1 MAVFIVL
8 LDSSYSYFKKRIEG
22 TKLTFNV
29 GTLNY
34 ELECVNLENCEVVI
48 PANQSEVIN
57 LNLTSLNK
65 IDTKY
70 ELFYEVLSPIDT
82 KNIIDGGHL
91 LTDNL
96 SDVGEIDKNIT
107 KNISLILNNT
117 GNDEVTI
124 KLGIA
129 PSLKSDNAELKD
141 TQVSLNKEGYQKY
154 YVYDY
159 EGKEG
164 IFTAHTDGI
173 YKLEVWGAQG
183 GTYDDIYYGGYGGY
197 SKGTVY
203 LEKGTTLYTAVGSSG
218 QLSTG
223 SLVNGG
229 YNGGG
234 NGYSRSTTYYMS
246 SGGGATH
253 IAKEAGLLSTFSTK
267 VDNVLLVAG
276 GGGGSGYYSTQ
287 VGGSPGGSGGGI
299 EGSSPINNCSD
310 CGTTIG
316 GSQTEGGTGRNGTGS
331 FGTAYI
337 STSYGCGGGG
347 GYYGGSGDTHE
358 WGATGGSGYIGNPD
372 LIDKV
377 MYCYNC
383 KESDEV
389 NTKTIST
396 TNVSSSPISN
406 YAKKGNGYAKITYL
420 GTENYTLNF
429 NSNGGKG
436 TMTSQKVYKD
446 EYALINKNTFTKDGY
461 KFIGWSL
468 EPNGEVIYEDSD
480 KILNLA
486 QLNEEV
492 TLYAQYTIAN
502 YTITYNLNGGS
513 VSDNPTSYNL
523 ETPTFT
529 IQNPTR
535 TDYTFA
541 GWTGSNDL
549 SSGLS
554 SYTSSKPY
562 TANSR
567 DHFLG
572 NDFAVE
578 AGLTYRVFVT
588 AKRTT
593 GSLDLQGGIWYT
605 ELSSGN
611 SYDGYGGAFTK
622 LESVGNGYEKYYKDV
637 IVPSGKTKG
646 KFYVQINQ
654 ETSGGTTSW
663 DIYDMHVIRID
674 ERINVSG
681 LSQYTSSNTYTANSR
696 DHAIGDDFSVETGTT
711 YRVFV
716 TAKRTA
722 GSLDLQGGIRYTE
735 LSSGNAWDGYGGTF
749 TKLETFDN
757 GYEKYYKDVTVPNGK
772 TKGKFYVQL
781 EQETSGGTTTWSIYD
796 MYVTKLG
803 EEVSIA
809 KGSTGDKTLTAQWIE
824 KKYTV
829 SLTKGTGI
837 STVSGMGLYAPGE
850 SVTIKATLSSGY
862 AFSKWTGDYT
872 ATAQT
877 YTFTMP
883 AKDVSLT
890 ATAISTR
897 TYLYKSGDLC
907 TNNSGGWSFVA
918 RSVDNYSASNA
929 SITYGDSYM
938 TLYATKSGDM
948 GDGSVYT
955 KNAINLSGYSKL
967 YAKISTSVSAGANGE
982 SDSSFMIFT
991 SVMTSSTKP
1000 TWSHS
1005 ANLDN
1010 YSSSTTVSIDVSDVT
1025 ASRQIGFWIWTGKGN
1040 ISVKI
1045 YEVWLEK

>member
-34 ELECVNLENCEVVI
+34 ELECVDLENCEVVI
-48 PANQSEVIN
+48 PANSSEVFN
-57 LNLTSLNK
+57 VNLTSLNK

-124 KLGIA
+124 KLGFA

-654 ETSGGTTSW
+654 ETSGGTT
-663 DIYDMHVIRID
+663 
-674 ERINVSG
+674 
-681 LSQYTSSNTYTANSR
+681 
-696 DHAIGDDFSVETGTT
+696 
-711 YRVFV
+711 
-716 TAKRTA
+716 
-722 GSLDLQGGIRYTE
+722 
-735 LSSGNAWDGYGGTF
+735 
-749 TKLETFDN
+749 
-757 GYEKYYKDVTVPNGK
+757 
-772 TKGKFYVQL
+772 
-781 EQETSGGTTTWSIYD
+781 TWSIYD

-955 KNAINLSGYSKL
+955 KNSINLSGYSKL

-982 SDSSFMIFT
+982 SDAAFMIFT
-991 SVMTSSTKP
+991 SVMTSSNKP
-1000 TWSHS
+1000 TWSHI

-1025 ASRQIGFWIWTGKGN
+1025 ASRQIGFWVWTGRGD